1 MSKKQDYVMGLDER
15 ALLVKLSIGRWSGQ
29 KTDKNV
35 TNEVAERHN
44 ADKASGKY
52 RKRLVTKTA
61 LKEIDSIAGAARTAH
76 NTLTLPWT
84 DDGARV
90 ITTESY
96 EHYSKVM
103 RDFRDKM
110 QVAVDAFIETYDK
123 HVKDAKAHLG
133 TMFDPG
139 DYPDREEVKAKFT
152 FDVEPSPIPTKG
164 DFRAK
169 VSDEE
174 AAIIAKDIELRSK
187 QRMEH
192 AMRDV
197 WERVADVTGKMAE
210 RLTAYKPKDG
220 LHVAENT
227 FRDSLVYNVEEL
239 ARLLP
244 ALNITNDPKLETLQK
259 DLLNKLCYYD
269 PQQLREDSKARAK
282 TAKDA
287 KAILDKVGK
296 FLG

>member
-1 MSKKQDYVMGLDER
+1 MSKKQYKVMGLDER

-29 KTDKNV
+29 KTDANV
-35 TNEVAERHN
+35 TNEVAERHK

-61 LKEIDSIAGAARTAH
+61 LKEIDSIAGAARSAH
-76 NTLTLPWT
+76 NMLTLPWT

-110 QVAVDAFIETYDK
+110 QAAVDEFIKTYDD
-123 HVKDAKAHLG
+123 HVIDAKEALG
-133 TMFDPG
+133 TMFDPD
-139 DYPDREEVKAKFT
+139 DYPPRNVVKSKFT
-152 FDVEPSPIPTKG
+152 FDVEPSPIPMKG

-169 VSDEE
+169 VSNEE
-174 AAIIAKDIELRSK
+174 AAIIAKDIEARSK
-187 QRMEH
+187 MRLEH

-197 WERVADVTGKMAE
+197 WERVADVTEKMVD
-210 RLTAYKPKDG
+210 RLSAYKPKEG
-220 LHVAENT
+220 LHRAENT

-239 ARLLP
+239 ARVLP
-244 ALNITNDPKLETLQK
+244 SLNITNDPKLDELQK
-259 DLLNKLCYYD
+259 ELLNKLCHYD
-269 PQQLREDSKARAK
+269 PQQLREDSNARAQ
-282 TAKDA
+282 TAKEA
-287 KAILDKVGK
+287 KAILKKVGK